1 MTVRWA
7 APGRVNLIG
16 EHVDYQD
23 GLVLPFALPQRI
35 TATVERRSG
44 DQVVVRSLGQERSFS
59 VASSPGDVEGW
70 AAYVAGVVWALRAE
84 GAEVPGLS
92 IDLDSDVPVGAG
104 LSSSA
109 AVECA
114 VAAALD
120 DELGL
125 GHPPTVLATIAR
137 RAENDYVGAPTGAM
151 DQMASMLGESGH
163 ALLLDC
169 RDLSTRQVSFDLS
182 AAGLTLLVI
191 DTHAEHS
198 HIGSAY
204 ADRRSD
210 CEVAAAELG
219 VSTLR
224 EAELADLPRVTDA
237 VRRRRAHHVVS
248 EIARV
253 QEVAGILDAGR
264 PADIG
269 AQLSAS
275 HQSLRDDFEVSCD
288 ELDEAVD
295 AALAAGALGARMTG
309 GGFGGCAIALVRDA
323 DVIALRQRVEAAYDR
338 RGWRAPDIFEASPS
352 RGAHRV
358 D

>member
-23 GLVLPFALPQRI
+23 GLVLPFALAQH
-35 TATVERRSG
+35 TSATVERRAG
-44 DQVVVRSLGQERSFS
+44 DQVVARSRGQENAFAVS
-59 VASSPGDVEGW
+59 SSPGEVEGW
-70 AAYVAGVVWALRAE
+70 AAYVAGVVWALRDE
-84 GAEVPGLS
+84 GAAVPGLT

-109 AVECA
+109 ALECA
-114 VAAALD
+114 VAGALS
-120 DELGL
+120 DELDLGL
-125 GHPPTVLATIAR
+125 SPTALATIAR

-169 RDLSTRQVSFDLS
+169 RDLSTRQVPFDLS
-182 AAGLTLLVI
+182 GAGLTLLVI

-198 HIGSAY
+198 NVGGAY

-210 CEVAAAELG
+210 CEAAAAQLG
-219 VSTLR
+219 LSTLR
-224 EAELADLPRVTDA
+224 DAEVGDLPRVTDA
-237 VRRRRAHHVVS
+237 VHRRRAQHVMS

-253 QEVAGILDAGR
+253 QEVATILDAGR

-275 HQSLRDDFEVSCD
+275 HVSLRDDFEVSCD
-288 ELDEAVD
+288 ELDAAVD

-309 GGFGGCAIALVRDA
+309 GGFGGCAIALVRDG
-323 DVIALRQRVEAAYDR
+323 DVTAVEQRVQSAYDR
-338 RGWRAPDIFEASPS
+338 RGWRAADIFAATPS
-352 RGAHRV
+352 HGAHRV
-358 D
+358 G